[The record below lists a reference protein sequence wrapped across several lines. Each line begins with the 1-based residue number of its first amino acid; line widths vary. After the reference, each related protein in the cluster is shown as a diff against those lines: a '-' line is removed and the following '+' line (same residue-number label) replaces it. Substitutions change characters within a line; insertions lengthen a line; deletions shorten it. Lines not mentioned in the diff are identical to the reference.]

1 MNNAPWSAFSPR
13 LGSKSLQLN
22 ERSLRARC
30 ASLITAAA
38 VIALVLMAILDE
50 RPLVMLVGL
59 APLILIAGEAV
70 WHILAGLER
79 SGD

>member
-1 MNNAPWSAFSPR
+1 MERLQSPPG
-13 LGSKSLQLN
+13 LEVPAA
-22 ERSLRARC
+22 ERAIVARPLRIT
-30 ASLITAAA
+30 LTAAA

-70 WHILAGLER
+70 WHLLAGLER